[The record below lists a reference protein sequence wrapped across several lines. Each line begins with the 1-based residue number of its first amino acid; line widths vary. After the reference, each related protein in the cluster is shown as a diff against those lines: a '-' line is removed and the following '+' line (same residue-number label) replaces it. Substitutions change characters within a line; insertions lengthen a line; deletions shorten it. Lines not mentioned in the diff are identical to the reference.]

1 MQPAA
6 SLLLPCC
13 WSAAALQLL
22 SGYDACNQAK
32 VKIFVTDSCLHMHVC
47 SGQAKTRTKLCG
59 IRGRT
64 DEERRRN
71 FARMLVANEP
81 KSVMLRAALGE
92 SMPMERLLWARDEV
106 RQNEER
112 WRDAP
117 AQQPSVSGAPVRGA
131 AGPSRWMV
139 RVGLSSGTSVRR

>member
-1 MQPAA
+1 MKLLNACNLQPACYCPA
-6 SLLLPCC
+6 AGQLLPCNC
-13 WSAAALQLL
+13 LV

-64 DEERRRN
+64 DEERRRS
-71 FARMLVANEP
+71 FARMLVAEP

-131 AGPSRWMV
+131 AGPSRW
-139 RVGLSSGTSVRR
+139 